1 MNRKEILDQLTDDIL
16 AYVMHGAFP
25 ERELA
30 RTLKPNQLDQRF
42 EEYELLLDLHFVL
55 LPEVVEFV
63 EQLPKRI
70 RSIRTETQSV
80 SRVRR
85 GTVDGKI
92 NWGETVKHRYSQNPR
107 DSSLFVCDN
116 RALDYDT
123 GENLVLKRVLAVVH
137 RTLREADAYQHQNY
151 DWVESTWNEQLVDQL
166 KRIVERNVHVRRIR
180 DPKAYEPTDRMVT
193 EAAHSRQA
201 LYRDAASILQT
212 HQRLHDGHPE
222 AIRRLLDKTAITPD
236 DEDTLFEL
244 FVLFRFV
251 ATLEELSEESATF
264 NTIRSGRQE
273 VARIEG
279 DTEIVLYHDSSASDQ
294 DLSFLAYPDEESD
307 DLSRTE
313 KVQTTAR
320 SVANQYFTDQKF
332 TNHTGRPDLI
342 VLEVNPAES
351 EGREYFITEVKN
363 STRTDTIRQGIKE
376 TLEYLAFLRVDDQFV
391 FDSDSD
397 RAYFGDGS
405 NGLLVVQDL
414 QDETVDLDGQ
424 SESEIKILQAS
435 ELEEKLQQLLV
446 QIVS

>member
-1 MNRKEILDQLTDDIL
+1 MNRKQLLDQLTDDIL

-30 RTLKPNQLDQRF
+30 RSLKSEQLDERF

-92 NWGETVKHRYSQNPR
+92 NWGETIKHRYSQNPR

-116 RALDYDT
+116 RTLDYDT

-137 RTLREADAYQHQNY
+137 RTLREADTYLHQNY
-151 DWVESTWNEQLVDQL
+151 DWVESRWNEQLVDQL
-166 KRIVERNVHVRRIR
+166 KRIFERNVHVRRIR

-193 EAAHSRQA
+193 EAANSRQA

-279 DTEIVLYHDSSASDQ
+279 DTEIVLYHDSSAPDR

-320 SVANQYFTDQKF
+320 SVANQYFANQEF

-342 VLEVNPAES
+342 VLEVNQPES
-351 EGREYFITEVKN
+351 DGREYFITEVKN
-363 STRTDTIRQGIKE
+363 STRRDTIRQGIKE
-376 TLEYLAFLRVDDQFV
+376 TLEYLAFLRVDDEFV
-391 FDSDSD
+391 FDADSSG
-397 RAYFGDGS
+397 AYFGDGS
-405 NGLLVVQDL
+405 NGLLVIQDL
-414 QDETVDLDGQ
+414 QDETRDLDGQ
-424 SESEIKILQAS
+424 SESAINILQAS
-435 ELEEKLQQLLV
+435 ELNEELEQMLQQ
-446 QIVS
+446 IV

>member
-1 MNRKEILDQLTDDIL
+1 MNRKRLLDQLTDDIL

-30 RTLKPNQLDQRF
+30 RSLKSDQLDERF

-55 LPEVVEFV
+55 LPEVVAFV

-92 NWGETVKHRYSQNPR
+92 NWGETIKHRYSQNPR

-116 RALDYDT
+116 RTLDYDT

-137 RTLREADAYQHQNY
+137 STLREADTYLQQNY
-151 DWVESTWNEQLVDQL
+151 DWVESRWNEQLVDQL
-166 KRIVERNVHVRRIR
+166 KRIFERNVHVRRIR
-180 DPKAYEPTDRMVT
+180 EPKAYEPTDRMVT
-193 EAAHSRQA
+193 EAANSRQA

-212 HQRLHDGHPE
+212 HQRLHEGHPE

-251 ATLEELSEESATF
+251 ATLEDLSEESATF
-264 NTIRSGRQE
+264 STIRSGRQE
-273 VARIEG
+273 VARIDGE
-279 DTEIVLYHDSSASDQ
+279 TEIVLYHDSSAPDR

-320 SVANQYFTDQKF
+320 SVANQYFTDQEF

-342 VLEVNPAES
+342 VLEVNQPES
-351 EGREYFITEVKN
+351 DGREYFITEVKN

-376 TLEYLAFLRVDDQFV
+376 TLEYLAFLRVDDEFV
-391 FDSDSD
+391 FDGDSESG
-397 RAYFGDGS
+397 YFGDGS
-405 NGLLVVQDL
+405 NGLLVIQDL
-414 QDETVDLDGQ
+414 QDETVELDAQ
-424 SESEIKILQAS
+424 SQSEIKILQAS
-435 ELEEKLQQLLV
+435 ELEDKLQQLLG
-446 QIVS
+446 QIVT

>member
-1 MNRKEILDQLTDDIL
+1 MNRKRLLDQLTDDIL

-30 RTLKPNQLDQRF
+30 RSLKSDQLDERF

-55 LPEVVEFV
+55 LPEVVAFV

-92 NWGETVKHRYSQNPR
+92 NWGETIKHRYSQNPR

-116 RALDYDT
+116 RTLDYDT

-137 RTLREADAYQHQNY
+137 STLREADTYLQQNY
-151 DWVESTWNEQLVDQL
+151 DWVESRWNEQLVDQL
-166 KRIVERNVHVRRIR
+166 KRIFERNVHVRRIR
-180 DPKAYEPTDRMVT
+180 EPKAYEPTDRMVT
-193 EAAHSRQA
+193 EAANSRQA

-212 HQRLHDGHPE
+212 HQRLHEGHPE

-279 DTEIVLYHDSSASDQ
+279 DTELVLYHDSSAPDR
-294 DLSFLAYPDEESD
+294 DLSFLAYPDGESD
-307 DLSRTE
+307 ELSRTE

-320 SVANQYFTDQKF
+320 SVANQYFTDQEF

-342 VLEVNPAES
+342 VLEINPSES
-351 EGREYFITEVKN
+351 DGREYFITEVKN

-376 TLEYLAFLRVDDQFV
+376 TLEYLAFLRVDDDFV
-391 FDSDSD
+391 FDGESNES
-397 RAYFGDGS
+397 YFGNGS
-405 NGLLVVQDL
+405 NGLLVIQDI

-424 SESEIKILQAS
+424 TESAIKILQAS
-435 ELEEKLQQLLV
+435 ELENKLQQLLGH
-446 QIVS
+446 IVS

>member
-1 MNRKEILDQLTDDIL
+1 MNRKQLLDQLTDDIL

-30 RTLKPNQLDQRF
+30 RSLKSEQLDERF

-70 RSIRTETQSV
+70 RSIRTETQSI

-92 NWGETVKHRYSQNPR
+92 NWGETIKHRYSQNPR

-116 RALDYDT
+116 RTLDYDT

-137 RTLREADAYQHQNY
+137 RTLREADTYLHQNY
-151 DWVESTWNEQLVDQL
+151 DWVESRWNEQLVDQL
-166 KRIVERNVHVRRIR
+166 KRIFERNVHVRRIR

-193 EAAHSRQA
+193 EAANSRQA

-279 DTEIVLYHDSSASDQ
+279 DTEIVLYHDSSAPDR

-320 SVANQYFTDQKF
+320 SVANQYFANQEF

-342 VLEVNPAES
+342 VLEVNQPES
-351 EGREYFITEVKN
+351 DGREYLITEVKN
-363 STRTDTIRQGIKE
+363 STRRDTIRQGIKE
-376 TLEYLAFLRVDDQFV
+376 TLEYLAFLRVDDEFV
-391 FDSDSD
+391 FDADSSG
-397 RAYFGDGS
+397 AYFGDGS
-405 NGLLVVQDL
+405 NGLLVIQDL
-414 QDETVDLDGQ
+414 QDETRDLDGQ
-424 SESEIKILQAS
+424 SESAINILQAS
-435 ELEEKLQQLLV
+435 ELNEELEQMLQQ
-446 QIVS
+446 IV

>member
-1 MNRKEILDQLTDDIL
+1 MNRKQLLDQLTDDIL

-30 RTLKPNQLDQRF
+30 RSLKSEQLDERF

-92 NWGETVKHRYSQNPR
+92 NWGETIKHRYSQNPR

-116 RALDYDT
+116 RTLDYDT

-137 RTLREADAYQHQNY
+137 RTLREADTYLHQNY
-151 DWVESTWNEQLVDQL
+151 DWVESRWNEQLVDQL
-166 KRIVERNVHVRRIR
+166 KRIFERNVHVRRIR

-193 EAAHSRQA
+193 EAANSRQA

-279 DTEIVLYHDSSASDQ
+279 DTEIVLYHDSSAPDR

-320 SVANQYFTDQKF
+320 SVANQYFANQEF

-342 VLEVNPAES
+342 VLEVNQPES
-351 EGREYFITEVKN
+351 DGREYLITEVKN
-363 STRTDTIRQGIKE
+363 STRRDTIRQGIKE
-376 TLEYLAFLRVDDQFV
+376 TLEYLAFLRVDDEFV
-391 FDSDSD
+391 FDADSSG
-397 RAYFGDGS
+397 AYFGDGS
-405 NGLLVVQDL
+405 NGLLVIQDL
-414 QDETVDLDGQ
+414 QDETRDLDGQ
-424 SESEIKILQAS
+424 SESAINILQAS
-435 ELEEKLQQLLV
+435 ELNEELEQMLQQ
-446 QIVS
+446 IV

>member
-1 MNRKEILDQLTDDIL
+1 MNRKQLLDQLTDDIL

-30 RTLKPNQLDQRF
+30 RSLKSEQLDERF

-92 NWGETVKHRYSQNPR
+92 NWGETIKHRYSQNPR

-116 RALDYDT
+116 RTLDYDT

-137 RTLREADAYQHQNY
+137 RTLREADTYLHQNY
-151 DWVESTWNEQLVDQL
+151 DWVESRWNEQLVDQL
-166 KRIVERNVHVRRIR
+166 KRIFERNVHVRRIR

-193 EAAHSRQA
+193 EAANSRQA

-251 ATLEELSEESATF
+251 ATLEGLSEESATF

-279 DTEIVLYHDSSASDQ
+279 DTEIVLYHDSSAPDR

-320 SVANQYFTDQKF
+320 SVANQYFANQEF

-342 VLEVNPAES
+342 VLEVNQPES
-351 EGREYFITEVKN
+351 DGREYFITEVKN

-376 TLEYLAFLRVDDQFV
+376 TLEYLAFLRVDDEFV
-391 FDSDSD
+391 FDADSSG
-397 RAYFGDGS
+397 AYFGDGS
-405 NGLLVVQDL
+405 NGLLVIQDL
-414 QDETVDLDGQ
+414 QDETRDLDGQ
-424 SESEIKILQAS
+424 SESAINILQAS
-435 ELEEKLQQLLV
+435 ELNEELEQMLQQ
-446 QIVS
+446 IV

>member
-1 MNRKEILDQLTDDIL
+1 MNRQELLDHVTDDIL

-25 ERELA
+25 EEELA
-30 RTLKPNQLDQRF
+30 RSLKPQQLDNRF

-55 LPEVVEFV
+55 LPEVVSFV
-63 EQLPKRI
+63 EQLPKRL
-70 RSIRTETQSV
+70 RNIRTDTRSV
-80 SRVRR
+80 SQVRR

-92 NWGETVKHRYSQNPR
+92 NWGSTIKQRYSENPG
-107 DSSLFVCDN
+107 DTSLFVCEN
-116 RALDYDT
+116 RTSNYDT
-123 GENLVLKRVLAVVH
+123 SENLVLKRLLAVIYN
-137 RTLREADAYQHQNY
+137 TLHEADEYLKNNY
-151 DWVESTWNEQLVDQL
+151 EWVESTWNEQLIDDL
-166 KRIVERNVHVRRIR
+166 TRIVDRNVHVRRIR
-180 DPKAYEPTDRMVT
+180 DPKAYEPTDRMLT
-193 EAAHSRQA
+193 AAAESRQA
-201 LYRDAASILQT
+201 LYRDAASILQIRR
-212 HQRLHDGHPE
+212 RLHNGDPE
-222 AIRRLLDKTAITPD
+222 ELRRLLDTTAITPD

-251 ATLEELSEESATF
+251 ATLEDLSEERATF
-264 NTIRSGRQE
+264 STIRSGRQE

-279 DTEIVLYHDSSASDQ
+279 DTEVVLYHDSSAADR

-342 VLEVNPAES
+342 VLEVNSAES
-351 EGREYFITEVKN
+351 DGREYFITEVKN
-363 STRTDTIRQGIKE
+363 SSRTDTIRQGIKE
-376 TLEYLAFLRVDDQFV
+376 TLEYLAFLRVDDEFV
-391 FDSDSD
+391 FDSGSD
-397 RAYFGDGS
+397 GSYFGDGA

-424 SESEIKILQAS
+424 SGSEIKILQAS
-435 ELEEKLQQLLV
+435 ELEDKLQQLLV

>member
-1 MNRKEILDQLTDDIL
+1 MNRKQILDQLTDDIL

-30 RTLKPNQLDQRF
+30 RSLKSDQLDERF

-92 NWGETVKHRYSQNPR
+92 NWGETIKHRYSQNPR

-116 RALDYDT
+116 RTLDYDT
-123 GENLVLKRVLAVVH
+123 GENLVLKRILAVVH
-137 RTLREADAYQHQNY
+137 KTLREADEYLHQNY
-151 DWVESTWNEQLVDQL
+151 EWVQSRWNEQLINTL

-193 EAAHSRQA
+193 EAANSRQA

-212 HQRLHDGHPE
+212 HQRLHDGHPD

-236 DEDTLFEL
+236 DDDTLFEL

-251 ATLEELSEESATF
+251 STLEDLTEQHASFS
-264 NTIRSGRQE
+264 TIRSGRQE

-279 DTEIVLYHDSSASDQ
+279 ETEIVLYHDSSAPDR

-307 DLSRTE
+307 NLSRTE

-320 SVANQYFTDQKF
+320 SVANQYFTEQEF

-342 VLEVNPAES
+342 VLEINPAGS
-351 EGREYFITEVKN
+351 DGREYFITEVKN

-391 FDSDSD
+391 FDDDSD
-397 RAYFGDGS
+397 GSYFGNGS
-405 NGLLVVQDL
+405 NGLLVIQDL
-414 QDETVDLDGQ
+414 QDETVNLEAQD
-424 SESEIKILQAS
+424 ESAIKILQAS
-435 ELEEKLQQLLV
+435 ELESNLKQLLNRV
-446 QIVS
+446 VL

>member
-1 MNRKEILDQLTDDIL
+1 MNRKRLLDQLTDDIL

-30 RTLKPNQLDQRF
+30 RSLKSEQLDERF

-55 LPEVVEFV
+55 LPEVVAFV

-92 NWGETVKHRYSQNPR
+92 NWGETIKHRYSQNPR

-116 RALDYDT
+116 RTLDYDT

-137 RTLREADAYQHQNY
+137 STLREADTYLHQNY
-151 DWVESTWNEQLVDQL
+151 DWVESRWNEQLVDQL
-166 KRIVERNVHVRRIR
+166 KRIFERNVHVRRIR
-180 DPKAYEPTDRMVT
+180 EPKAYEPTDRMVT
-193 EAAHSRQA
+193 EAANSRQA

-212 HQRLHDGHPE
+212 HQRLHEGHPE

-251 ATLEELSEESATF
+251 ATLEDLSEESATF
-264 NTIRSGRQE
+264 STIRSGRQE
-273 VARIEG
+273 VARIDGE
-279 DTEIVLYHDSSASDQ
+279 TEIVLYHDSSAPDR

-320 SVANQYFTDQKF
+320 SVANQYFTDQEF

-342 VLEVNPAES
+342 VLEVNQPES
-351 EGREYFITEVKN
+351 DGREYFITEVKN

-376 TLEYLAFLRVDDQFV
+376 TLEYLAFLRVDDEFV
-391 FDSDSD
+391 FDGDSESG
-397 RAYFGDGS
+397 YFGDGS
-405 NGLLVVQDL
+405 NGLLVIQDL
-414 QDETVDLDGQ
+414 QDETVELDAQ
-424 SESEIKILQAS
+424 SQSEIKILQAS
-435 ELEEKLQQLLV
+435 ELEDKLQQLLG
-446 QIVS
+446 QIVT

>member
-1 MNRKEILDQLTDDIL
+1 MNRKRLLDQLTDDIL

-30 RTLKPNQLDQRF
+30 RSLKSDQLDERF

-55 LPEVVEFV
+55 LPEVVAFV

-92 NWGETVKHRYSQNPR
+92 NWGETIKHRYSQNPR

-116 RALDYDT
+116 RTLDYDT

-137 RTLREADAYQHQNY
+137 STLREADTYLHQNY
-151 DWVESTWNEQLVDQL
+151 DWVESRWNEQLVDQL
-166 KRIVERNVHVRRIR
+166 KRIFERNVHVRRIR

-193 EAAHSRQA
+193 EAANSRQA

-212 HQRLHDGHPE
+212 HQRLHEGHPE

-251 ATLEELSEESATF
+251 ATLEDLSEESATF
-264 NTIRSGRQE
+264 STIRSGRQE
-273 VARIEG
+273 VARIDGE
-279 DTEIVLYHDSSASDQ
+279 TEIVLYHDSSAPDR

-320 SVANQYFTDQKF
+320 SVANQYFTDQEF

-342 VLEVNPAES
+342 VLEVNQPES
-351 EGREYFITEVKN
+351 DGREYFITEVKN

-376 TLEYLAFLRVDDQFV
+376 TLEYLAFLRVDDEFV
-391 FDSDSD
+391 FDGDSESG
-397 RAYFGDGS
+397 YFGDGS
-405 NGLLVVQDL
+405 NGLLVIQDL
-414 QDETVDLDGQ
+414 QDETVELDAQ
-424 SESEIKILQAS
+424 SQSEIKILQAS
-435 ELEEKLQQLLV
+435 ELEDKLQQLLG
-446 QIVS
+446 QIVT

>member
-1 MNRKEILDQLTDDIL
+1 MNRKRLLDQLTDDIL

-30 RTLKPNQLDQRF
+30 RSLKSDQLDERF

-55 LPEVVEFV
+55 LPEVVAFV

-92 NWGETVKHRYSQNPR
+92 NWGETIKHRYSQNPR

-116 RALDYDT
+116 RTLDYDT

-137 RTLREADAYQHQNY
+137 STLREADTYLHQNY
-151 DWVESTWNEQLVDQL
+151 DWVESRWNEQLVDQL
-166 KRIVERNVHVRRIR
+166 KRIFERNVHVRRIR
-180 DPKAYEPTDRMVT
+180 EPKAYEPTDRMVT
-193 EAAHSRQA
+193 EAANSRQA

-212 HQRLHDGHPE
+212 HQRLHEGHPE

-251 ATLEELSEESATF
+251 ATLEDLSEESATF
-264 NTIRSGRQE
+264 STIRSGRQE
-273 VARIEG
+273 VARIDGE
-279 DTEIVLYHDSSASDQ
+279 TEIVLYHDSSAPDR

-320 SVANQYFTDQKF
+320 SVANQYFTDQEF

-342 VLEVNPAES
+342 VLEVNQPES
-351 EGREYFITEVKN
+351 DGREYFITEVKN

-376 TLEYLAFLRVDDQFV
+376 TLEYLAFLRVDDEFV
-391 FDSDSD
+391 FDGDSESG
-397 RAYFGDGS
+397 YFGDGS
-405 NGLLVVQDL
+405 NGLLVIQDL
-414 QDETVDLDGQ
+414 QDETVELDAQ
-424 SESEIKILQAS
+424 SQSEIKILQAS
-435 ELEEKLQQLLV
+435 ELEDKLQQLLG
-446 QIVS
+446 QIVT